1 MIIEHINEYLVK
13 LEYMLMVDCGKSV
26 VRIRQLTKLE
36 FGVIVYIM
44 NGCAVEII
52 DKLEFKFFF
61 LYFFFHK

>member
-13 LEYMLMVDCGKSV
+13 LEYMLMVDCGKSI
-26 VRIRQLTKLE
+26 VRIWQSTKLE

-52 DKLEFKFFF
+52 DKLEFDFF

>member
-13 LEYMLMVDCGKSV
+13 LEYMLMVDCGKSI
-26 VRIRQLTKLE
+26 VRIWQSTKLE

-52 DKLEFKFFF
+52 DKLEFEFFF
-61 LYFFFHK
+61 IFFLS